1 MILGCRLVLSLH
13 FSNEPVTSHVS
24 SKFKNTI
31 NIVVAAA
38 AAVVAVEILEEKRNS
53 YMWLYCI
60 KTMLF

>member
-13 FSNEPVTSHVS
+13 FSNEPMTSHVS

-53 YMWLYCI
+53 YM
-60 KTMLF
+60 

>member
-13 FSNEPVTSHVS
+13 FSNEPMTSHVS

-38 AAVVAVEILEEKRNS
+38 AAAAVVAVEILEEKRNS
-53 YMWLYCI
+53 HM
-60 KTMLF
+60 

>member
-13 FSNEPVTSHVS
+13 FSNEPMTSHVS

-31 NIVVAAA
+31 NIAVAA

-53 YMWLYCI
+53 YM
-60 KTMLF
+60 

>member
-13 FSNEPVTSHVS
+13 FSNEPMTSHVS

-31 NIVVAAA
+31 NIVVAA
-38 AAVVAVEILEEKRNS
+38 VVAVEILEEKQNS
-53 YMWLYCI
+53 YMYLYCI